1 MIAWIATNWDEL
13 DGHLLIK
20 GVDLMSLPIDR
31 ALNVAFA
38 WIMPSDPQERYKIET
53 QLLRPLPGR
62 AAPRDSEAEFWST
75 AREDGA
81 AFMQA
86 MTQQSKV
93 LSGKR

>member
-1 MIAWIATNWDEL
+1 L
-13 DGHLLIK
+13 R

-38 WIMPSDPQERYKIET
+38 WIMPSDPKERYKIET

-62 AAPRDSEAEFWST
+62 STRDSEEEFWST

-86 MTQQSKV
+86 MSQQSS
-93 LSGKR
+93 LMSGKG